1 MARKSEEKMAQK
13 SKNNITK
20 EILMRCMTWG
30 KNEYL
35 LGFDFC
41 LAYSRTTTVTSQVF
55 KFDRK
60 KECNEPNFCCL
71 EF

>member
-1 MARKSEEKMAQK
+1 MVRKSEEKMAQK

-20 EILMRCMTWG
+20 EILMRRMTWG

-41 LAYSRTTTVTSQVF
+41 LAYSRTATDMDGTLHSGLFNLQYMQLSCF
-55 KFDRK
+55 
-60 KECNEPNFCCL
+60 L
-71 EF
+71 